1 MGHCRF
7 GLRKRCRC
15 ARRDWATCR
24 HGWHLNFKWQGHNHR
39 VSLDRE
45 LGRHVD
51 SKTVALEEA
60 EKIWTAVRDGKAAE
74 RAPVTL
80 AQLGVIYFGQY
91 VSFKTGHPLGKNERY
106 KWDLMMRTNIRR
118 SNGVT
123 VGLGALNVAEVTRH
137 DIQAFIDVQRQPTVV
152 EVGVNTNGRRG
163 GTQRRGGIVSTNRC
177 LGRLRAFYNWA
188 AVNGYVDA
196 TPFKK
201 GGVNVIR
208 LFKELERERRLEP
221 QEEELLLA
229 EASPKLRAL
238 IIAALETGCRIGEL
252 VALRWREVRW
262 DLNEIH
268 LSNRTTKGQRTRCLP
283 MSHRVRAVLEMRQ
296 HDPTGNV
303 LPGDA
308 HVFGDEVGGQVK
320 SVKTAWENL
329 RLRIYGH
336 PVTRLANGK
345 LAPCCRA
352 KLAAINLHLH
362 DLRRESGSRMLEG
375 GMPLNI
381 VQAFLDHANISTSSR
396 YLKVTRVGMHTAM
409 KRYEEARRGTKGA
422 QTDQIDVEL
431 LVDPAAEEAPK
442 PQGH

>member
-1 MGHCRF
+1 MANGTTSSNLIRF
-7 GLRKRCRC
+7 TGVRRRLDNFIYLRR
-15 ARRDWATCR
+15 
-24 HGWHLNFKWQGHNHR
+24 L
-39 VSLDRE
+39 SLDKE

-51 SKTVALEEA
+51 SKTAALEEG
-60 EKIWTAVRDGKAAE
+60 ERIWLAVREGKAAAS
-74 RAPVTL
+74 APVTL
-80 AQLGVIYFGQY
+80 AQLGAIYFEKY
-91 VSFKTGHPLGKNERY
+91 VSPKTGAPLGKNERY
-106 KWDLMMRTNIRR
+106 KLDLMMRTDIRR
-118 SNGVT
+118 SHGVNI
-123 VGLGALNVAEVTRH
+123 GLGALNVADVTRH
-137 DIQAFIDVQRQPTVV
+137 DIQAFIDVQRQPKVV
-152 EVGVNTNGRRG
+152 EVGFNKSGRRG
-163 GTQRRGGIVSTNRC
+163 GVQRRGGVVSTNRC

-188 AVNGYVDA
+188 VVSGYVET

-221 QEEELLLA
+221 QEEDLLLA
-229 EASPKLRAL
+229 EANPKLRAL

-252 VALRWREVRW
+252 VALRWRQVRW

-283 MSHRVRAVLEMRQ
+283 MSQRVRAVLEMRQ
-296 HDPTGNV
+296 HDPAGNV
-303 LPGDA
+303 LPGDTY
-308 HVFGDEVGGQVK
+308 VFGDEVGGQVK

-396 YLKVTRVGMHTAM
+396 YLKVTRVGMHAAM
-409 KRYEEARRGTKGA
+409 KRYEDARGGTNRA
-422 QTDQIDVEL
+422 QTGRGDVES
-431 LVDPAAEEAPK
+431 VVHSAVEEAPK
-442 PQGH
+442 PLGYQQLRSTTGA